1 MLYRLLRTRE
11 DWEDG
16 LSANSPNLDI
26 SALNHVINGS
36 QSGWKSQYIAT
47 CGSLNAVL
55 MFRRKSRNKK
65 APIVQISE
73 DNLPV
78 VKIDLRTWSNRRKH
92 YERDI
97 RNNLSINNFNY
108 FARIYEVVLLVGYVP
123 RTHIQLM
130 DESDFDCEQLRE

>member
-1 MLYRLLRTRE
+1 ME
-11 DWEDG
+11 DWENG
-16 LSANSPNLDI
+16 LSAKSPNSDV
-26 SALNHVINGS
+26 SVFKYVIKGS
-36 QSGWKSQYIAT
+36 KRKLKSQYIAT

-55 MFRRKSRNKK
+55 MFRRNSTTKEAR
-65 APIVQISE
+65 IVHISE

-92 YERDI
+92 YEPEI
-97 RNNLSINNFNY
+97 ERNSSINNFNN

-130 DESDFDCEQLRE
+130 DESDFDCEQLSE